1 MYRFTLFIAVLTFSL
16 PTVADGTTDTGAV
29 ENSITAN
36 NTIDSHFLLS
46 GTMANN
52 GFMNDDEPMILISEP
67 YPDHQAPNKLTQP
80 ASRISITVKKPGFR
94 YFKKVPS
101 LNLERHKFT
110 RKLRVNGW
118 LIGDSAYVGQTK
130 VADKWGFG
138 FVVDRGATKYGL
150 NNRGM
155 EFVWVF

>member
-1 MYRFTLFIAVLTFSL
+1 MYRFTLFIAVLAFSL

-29 ENSITAN
+29 ENDI
-36 NTIDSHFLLS
+36 
-46 GTMANN
+46 MANN

-67 YPDHQAPNKLTQP
+67 YPDHQALNKLTQP
-80 ASRISITVKKPGFR
+80 ASRISIMVKKPGFR

-138 FVVDRGATKYGL
+138 FVVDRGTTKYGL